1 MLNVQYKLM
10 YFVILKIEITFGT
23 KSFGKFKIF
32 QIVLDIHL
40 GLGLVRIILIIR
52 NSTIK
57 QNSFRIYVGF
67 ESVQIYF
74 FRLGSVQVFRFDLF
88 VQS

>member
-40 GLGLVRIILIIR
+40 GLSLVRIILIIR

-57 QNSFRIYVGF
+57 QNH
-67 ESVQIYF
+67 SVF
-74 FRLGSVQVFRFDLF
+74 MLGSNQFKFIF
-88 VQS
+88 SE